1 MSYDGF
7 FELLYNGKNILQT
20 ESNNPE
26 DMGTFNYYSPTSETD
41 GHKFVMLNHM
51 DILMEINM
59 GMFQNKEANN
69 CVKKN
74 IEDKIT
80 YY

>member
-41 GHKFVMLNHM
+41 GHRIYDVEPYGYFN
-51 DILMEINM
+51 
-59 GMFQNKEANN
+59 GNKYGN
-69 CVKKN
+69 VPK
-74 IEDKIT
+74 
-80 YY
+80 